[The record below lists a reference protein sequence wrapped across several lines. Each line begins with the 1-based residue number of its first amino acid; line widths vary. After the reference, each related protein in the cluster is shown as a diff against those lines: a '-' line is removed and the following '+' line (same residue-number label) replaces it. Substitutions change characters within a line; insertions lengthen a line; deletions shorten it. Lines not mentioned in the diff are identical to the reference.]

1 MQGFKDFGS
10 QTNIKLDSSVFTL
23 QMRKILPFLSAQ
35 IHRLHTLSNM
45 LYTNVS
51 VISAIFSF
59 QFHQGVNFK
68 GQISTP
74 KYF

>member
-1 MQGFKDFGS
+1 MEGIKDFGS
-10 QTNIKLDSSVFTL
+10 QTNVKLDSSVFTL
-23 QMRKILPFLSAQ
+23 QMRKILSFLSAQ
-35 IHRLHTLSNM
+35 IDRLHTPSNM

-51 VISAIFSF
+51 VISALFPF

-68 GQISTP
+68 GHISTP